1 MCAVSR
7 FSAYCLT
14 LLSEASL
21 RAALARVLEAA
32 RVSSTRPSTIPS
44 AEQHA
49 ALMNELDETRLSL
62 IKAIN
67 DAEGALAGKEAE
79 LARIQEEL
87 KNLKES
93 DPSAE
98 HNLDATA
105 CVVLPLCLR
114 LYFSQTCS
122 SLRLAMYKGLGF
134 EPILGKDDRIA
145 KMLVRTSPRHPY
157 EPTCC

>member
-1 MCAVSR
+1 M
-7 FSAYCLT
+7 
-14 LLSEASL
+14 
-21 RAALARVLEAA
+21 
-32 RVSSTRPSTIPS
+32 SSTRPSTIPS

-98 HNLDATA
+98 HSLDATA
-105 CVVLPLCLR
+105 CVVSPV
-114 LYFSQTCS
+114 YFSLYLLMEALQPTPGYVQGAR
-122 SLRLAMYKGLGF
+122 LRTYPSKGWPHREDARSCVAVPPVPTRVL
-134 EPILGKDDRIA
+134 LMAR
-145 KMLVRTSPRHPY
+145 PR
-157 EPTCC
+157 